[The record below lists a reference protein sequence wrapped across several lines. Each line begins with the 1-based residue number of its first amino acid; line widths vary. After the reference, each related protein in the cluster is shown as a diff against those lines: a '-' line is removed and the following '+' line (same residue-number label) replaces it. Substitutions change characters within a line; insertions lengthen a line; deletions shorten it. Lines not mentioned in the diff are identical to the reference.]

1 MSGGR
6 PGGAGH
12 VGGRWRKR
20 GHGRV
25 AGMQGQPGPG
35 LVARRHAMMWGEG
48 VDQER
53 ILRMTARRMR
63 MRMRPAAT
71 RGIGMMRGG
80 NQRPMRLATA
90 RQWMC

>member
-12 VGGRWRKR
+12 VGGRWMKR

-25 AGMQGQPGPG
+25 AGMQGQQGPG

-53 ILRMTARRMR
+53 ILRMTARLMR
-63 MRMRPAAT
+63 MRMRLAAS

-80 NQRPMRLATA
+80 NQRPMRPAMH
-90 RQWMC
+90 RP